1 MESINVVVEDLG
13 KLKRKIIVT
22 VPQDVVDKAYD
33 KTYQSLKNTININGF
48 RKGKLPQTYVEKRF
62 NKMMKNEAIETLVP
76 EYFEKAIKQEDI
88 KPAIRPTFDDL
99 DIDKKKPLV
108 FSASFE
114 IYPDFDLPESAV
126 YGLEKSEITF
136 TDEEIQEQKQ
146 RHLDNSATFVE
157 KDGKAD
163 SDDQVT
169 IDFEGKVDGESIA
182 ESKDHKYI
190 IGSKN
195 FLPEFEDAL
204 IGMSKEEEKSF
215 DLTFPTDYNEEN
227 LRGKSAAFTV
237 KVNEVSVKHPPEI
250 DEKFLGKY
258 GDHVKTEEDFTKY
271 VEDEVRFRKEHEV
284 KADSRTIIKDKL
296 AEVLDFEIPEQLLEE
311 EVSAKLNQAKQSQG
325 QSQED
330 TSDEEL
336 ETKAKEDALKELRFS
351 IFVQKILD
359 DGDVKP
365 DESVVHKRFEMNCAM
380 MGIRPEDLMKEEY
393 GKHIYQQTYG
403 MVMEEAVLDFI
414 TNKALE
420 E

>member
-1 MESINVVVEDLG
+1 MESINVAVEDLG
-13 KLKRKIIVT
+13 KLKRKITVT
-22 VPQDVVDKAYD
+22 VPQDIVDKAYD
-33 KTYQSLKNTININGF
+33 KTYQSLKDSVNVNGF
-48 RKGKLPQTYVEKRF
+48 RKGKLPQSYVEKRF

-76 EYFEKAIKQEDI
+76 EYFEKAIKQEEL
-88 KPAIRPTFDDL
+88 KPAVRPNFDDL

-114 IYPDFDLPESAV
+114 VYPDFELPAGSV

-136 TDEEIQEQKQ
+136 SEEEIQEQKK
-146 RHLDNSATFVE
+146 RHLDNAATFTE
-157 KDGKAD
+157 KEGKAD
-163 SDDQVT
+163 IDDQVT

-182 ESKDHKYI
+182 ETKDHKYI

-204 IGMSKEEEKSF
+204 SGMSKDEEKNF
-215 DLTFPTDYNEEN
+215 DLTFPLDYNEEN
-227 LRGKSAAFTV
+227 LRGKTAAFSV
-237 KVNEVSVKHPPEI
+237 KVNEISVKHPPEI

-271 VEDEVRFRKEHEV
+271 VEDEVRFRKEHEIQ
-284 KADSRTIIKDKL
+284 ADSRTTVKDKL
-296 AEVLDFEIPEQLLEE
+296 AEVLDFDVPEQLLEE
-311 EVSAKLNQAKQSQG
+311 EVSAKVNQAKQSQNK
-325 QSQED
+325 EE
-330 TSDEEL
+330 TPDENL
-336 ETKAKEDALKELRFS
+336 EAKAKEDALKELRFS

-403 MVMEEAVLDFI
+403 MVMEEAVLDYI